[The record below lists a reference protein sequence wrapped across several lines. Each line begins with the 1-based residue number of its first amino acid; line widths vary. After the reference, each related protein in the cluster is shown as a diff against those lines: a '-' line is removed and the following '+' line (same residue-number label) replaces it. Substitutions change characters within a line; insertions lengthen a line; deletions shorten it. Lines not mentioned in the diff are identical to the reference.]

1 MRFILAIIAFVIALA
16 LIGIGIAERT
26 VLLPPSSVSVQTTQT
41 TSTPYIYIDSA
52 ALLAESGEQTVTFSG
67 SPKVFAAYGRT
78 DDVKAWLNGA
88 SYADLTVSTG
98 DDPSLTSTIVT
109 ADPAGAAN
117 VASGPADPAGSDLW
131 LEEYTADS
139 SMTRTFSLPAGYSL
153 IVADDGTAPAPTTVS
168 ISWPLDDSTPL
179 AVPLLLTGAFFLI
192 VGLIL
197 LLLGLRH
204 MKKSQGPRR
213 KQPSLP
219 KGKGFSSRTNGIDSN
234 GAESGVRR
242 GRRSITKSIAVLVP
256 TAILSAAVL
265 SGCSTQVLP
274 AAIADTAT
282 PAPVSTIAPP
292 TTAPSTG
299 GTSTGVP
306 ATGTP
311 NPTDTA
317 NPTESGAPTP
327 VPTPDQGPPPVVSE
341 AQLDTILGKVSAV
354 TTAADA
360 ASDPNALAAR
370 MTGPALDLRTA
381 TYTIR
386 KADASYPAQPAIP
399 TGPSSVVLP
408 QATDDWPRT
417 VFTIAENPADPTA
430 APLSLMMIQDTP
442 RSQYKVYYAIPLQP
456 STTLPPVAPATV
468 GTSRLA
474 NDTKLLSMTPAD
486 VGAGYAD
493 ILAIGSQSPFFDKFD
508 ATGDTLRTSVGADYK
523 AATKAALPNTASID
537 FAKVPG
543 TGQTIALAT
552 NQSGAIVATNIR
564 ESVTVKPVEAGATV
578 TTQGAVAAASGITTT
593 SKGTEAIY
601 DYQLLFYVPPSGDT
615 SKVTL
620 LGFAQGLLS
629 AKELP

>member
-1 MRFILAIIAFVIALA
+1 VRFILAIIAFVIALA

-41 TSTPYIYIDSA
+41 TATPYVFIDSD

-88 SYADLTVSTG
+88 SYANLTVNTG
-98 DDPSLTSTIVT
+98 SKPSLTSTIVA

-117 VASGPADPAGSDLW
+117 IASGSADPAGSDLW
-131 LEEYTADS
+131 LEEYTADA

-168 ISWPLDDSTPL
+168 ISWPLDDSTPF
-179 AVPLLLTGAFFLI
+179 AVPLLLTGAFFLV

-197 LLLGLRH
+197 QLLGLRH

-213 KQPSLP
+213 KQPALP
-219 KGKGFSSRTNGIDSN
+219 KGKRFSSSRTNGI
-234 GAESGVRR
+234 ESGVRR

-265 SGCSTQVLP
+265 SGCSTQTLP

-282 PAPVSTIAPP
+282 PAPIATVAPVPGATSTAGTPTPTGSGAP
-292 TTAPSTG
+292 TTGPET
-299 GTSTGVP
+299 
-306 ATGTP
+306 
-311 NPTDTA
+311 
-317 NPTESGAPTP
+317 PTP

-341 AQLDTILGKVSAV
+341 AQLDTILGKVSTV

-370 MTGPALDLRTA
+370 MTGPALDLRSA

-386 KADASYPAQPAIP
+386 KTDPSYPAPAAIP
-399 TGPSSVVLP
+399 AGPSSVVLP

-417 VFTIAENPADPTA
+417 VFTIVENPADPTV

-442 RSQYKVYYAIPLQP
+442 RSQYKVYYAIPLEP

-474 NDTKLLSMTPAD
+474 NDTKLLSMSPAD

-493 ILAIGSQSPFFDKFD
+493 ILAVGSQSPFFDKFD
-508 ATGDTLRTSVGADYK
+508 PTGDTLRTSVGADYK

-543 TGQTIALAT
+543 TGQNIALAT

-578 TTQGAVAAASGITTT
+578 TTEGAVAAASGITTT

-601 DYQLLFYVPPSGDT
+601 DYQLLFYIPPSGDT

>member
-16 LIGIGIAERT
+16 FIGIGIAERT
-26 VLLPPSSVSVQTTQT
+26 VLLPPSSVSVETTQAT
-41 TSTPYIYIDSA
+41 PTPYVFIDSD
-52 ALLAESGEQTVTFSG
+52 ALRAESGEQTVTFSG
-67 SPKVFAAYGRT
+67 SSKVFAAYGRT
-78 DDVKAWLNGA
+78 EDVKAWLNGA
-88 SYADLTVSTG
+88 SYADLTVTTG
-98 DDPSLTSTIVT
+98 NKPSLTSTIVP
-109 ADPAGAAN
+109 ADPNGAAN
-117 VASGPADPAGSDLW
+117 VASGSADPTGSDLW
-131 LEEYTADS
+131 LEEYTADA

-153 IVADDGTAPAPTTVS
+153 LVADDGTAPAPTTVR

-179 AVPLLLTGAFFLI
+179 AVPFLLTGAIFLVI
-192 VGLIL
+192 GLIL

-213 KQPSLP
+213 KQPALP
-219 KGKGFSSRTNGIDSN
+219 KGKRFSSSRTNGI
-234 GAESGVRR
+234 ESGVRR

-265 SGCSTQVLP
+265 SGCSTQSLP

-282 PAPVSTIAPP
+282 PTPVST
-292 TTAPSTG
+292 G
-299 GTSTGVP
+299 DTSTGSP
-306 ATGTP
+306 ASTDTAT
-311 NPTDTA
+311 PTDTA
-317 NPTESGAPTP
+317 APTP
-327 VPTPDQGPPPVVSE
+327 VPSPDQGPPPVVSE
-341 AQLDTILGKVSAV
+341 AQLDTILGKVSTV
-354 TTAADA
+354 TTAADTLA
-360 ASDPNALAAR
+360 DPSTGGDVAGATLALGAR
-370 MTGPALDLRTA
+370 MTGPALDLRTS

-386 KADASYPAQPAIP
+386 KVDQSYPVQPAIP
-399 TGPSSVVLP
+399 AGPSSVVLP
-408 QATDDWPRT
+408 QATESWPRT
-417 VFTIAENPADPTA
+417 VFTIASNPADATV
-430 APLSLMMIQDTP
+430 APLSLMLIQDTP
-442 RSQYKVYYAIPLQP
+442 RSQYKVYYAIPLEP

-468 GTSRLA
+468 GTSQLP

-486 VGAGYAD
+486 VAAGYAD
-493 ILAIGSQSPFFDKFD
+493 ILMLGTQSPYYAMFDP
-508 ATGDTLRTSVGADYK
+508 TGDTLQTSVGADYK
-523 AATKAALPNTASID
+523 AQTKAALPNTASID

-578 TTQGAVAAASGITTT
+578 TAEGAVAAASGVTTT

-615 SKVTL
+615 SKVKL

>member
-16 LIGIGIAERT
+16 FIGIGIAERT
-26 VLLPPSSVSVQTTQT
+26 FLLPPSSVSVETTQT
-41 TSTPYIYIDSA
+41 TSTPYVFIDSD

-88 SYADLTVSTG
+88 SYADLTVNTG
-98 DDPSLTSTIVT
+98 SKPSLTSTIVP

-117 VASGPADPAGSDLW
+117 VASGSVDPAGSDLW

-153 IVADDGTAPAPTTVS
+153 IVADDGTAPAPTTVR

-179 AVPLLLTGAFFLI
+179 AVPFLLTGAIFVVI
-192 VGLIL
+192 GLIL

-213 KQPSLP
+213 KQPTLP
-219 KGKGFSSRTNGIDSN
+219 KGKRFSSSRTNGI
-234 GAESGVRR
+234 ESGVRR

-256 TAILSAAVL
+256 TAMLSAAVL
-265 SGCSTQVLP
+265 SGCSAQSLP

-282 PAPVSTIAPP
+282 PAPVSTGD
-292 TTAPSTG
+292 TSTGDPSTG
-299 GTSTGVP
+299 TPTPGATT
-306 ATGTP
+306 TGT
-311 NPTDTA
+311 TTA
-317 NPTESGAPTP
+317 VPTP

-341 AQLDTILGKVSAV
+341 AQLDTILGKISTV

-360 ASDPNALAAR
+360 ASDPTALAAR

-381 TYTIR
+381 TYSIR
-386 KADASYPAQPAIP
+386 KTDADYPAQPAIP
-399 TGPSSVVLP
+399 AGPSSVVLP
-408 QATDDWPRT
+408 QATDSWPRT
-417 VFTIAENPADPTA
+417 VFTIAENTADSTV
-430 APLSLMMIQDTP
+430 APLSLMLIQDTP
-442 RSQYKVYYAIPLQP
+442 RSQYKVYYAIPLEP
-456 STTLPPVAPATV
+456 ATTLPPVAPATV
-468 GTSRLA
+468 GTSQLP
-474 NDTKLLSMTPAD
+474 NDTKLLSLTPTDAA
-486 VGAGYAD
+486 AGYAD
-493 ILAIGSQSPFFDKFD
+493 ILMLGSQSPYYDKFD
-508 ATGDTLRTSVGADYK
+508 PTGDTLQTSVGADYK

-543 TGQTIALAT
+543 VGQTIALAT

-578 TTQGAVAAASGITTT
+578 SPEGAVKAASGVSQTA
-593 SKGTEAIY
+593 KGTEAIY
-601 DYQLLFYVPPSGDT
+601 DYQLLFYIPPSGDT
-615 SKVTL
+615 SKVKL